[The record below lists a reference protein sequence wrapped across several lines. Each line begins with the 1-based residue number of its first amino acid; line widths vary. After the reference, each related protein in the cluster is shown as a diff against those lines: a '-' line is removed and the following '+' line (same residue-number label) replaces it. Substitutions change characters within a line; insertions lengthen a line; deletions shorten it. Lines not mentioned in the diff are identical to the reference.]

1 MKASVAI
8 QCLPKTK
15 DGEEVIPIVDKII
28 AYIASTGLNYVV
40 CPFET
45 VIEGDDYDQLMD
57 IVKECQHIAIRE
69 GAESCSTYVKIWY
82 SPDKG
87 VMTIDEKITKHRH

>member
-8 QCLPKTK
+8 QCLPKCADEK
-15 DGEEVIPIVDKII
+15 DVIAVVDKVIE
-28 AYIASTGLNYVV
+28 YIASTGLNYIV

-45 VIEGDDYDQLMD
+45 VIEGDDHDQLMD
-57 IVKECQHIAIRE
+57 IVKECQHVAVAA
-69 GAESCSTYVKIWY
+69 GAESVSTYVKIWY

-87 VMTIDEKITKHRH
+87 VMTIEEKIGKHR

>member
-8 QCLPKTK
+8 QCLPKTATG
-15 DGEEVIPIVDKII
+15 DEVIRIVDAII
-28 AYIASTGLNYVV
+28 AYIASSGLNYVV

-69 GAESCSTYVKIWY
+69 GADSVSTYVKIWY
-82 SPDKG
+82 SPEKG
-87 VMTIDEKITKHRH
+87 VMTIDEKTEKHRH